1 MELTQSQFEDKVTA
15 TYYEMMTD
23 KLVKEL
29 EDFFNEEGVI
39 IDEEVEN
46 RLRIVVKSF
55 IKRV

>member
-29 EDFFNEEGVI
+29 EDFFNEEGII